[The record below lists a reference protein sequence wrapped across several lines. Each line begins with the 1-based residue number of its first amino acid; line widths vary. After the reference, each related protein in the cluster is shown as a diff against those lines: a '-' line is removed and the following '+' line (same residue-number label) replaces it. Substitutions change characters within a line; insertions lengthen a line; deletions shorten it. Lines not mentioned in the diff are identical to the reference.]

1 MASLN
6 NLYKIDAG
14 VFGAWMQVLV
24 QVSLWRMDA
33 GVGGGKSLAHG
44 CKCKSLGMD
53 AGVGAGNPLPGYT

>member
-24 QVSLWRMDA
+24 EVSLWRMDA
-33 GVGGGKSLAHG
+33 SVSLWAWMQV
-44 CKCKSLGMD
+44 L
-53 AGVGAGNPLPGYT
+53 VQVTRYPVTLNPKP